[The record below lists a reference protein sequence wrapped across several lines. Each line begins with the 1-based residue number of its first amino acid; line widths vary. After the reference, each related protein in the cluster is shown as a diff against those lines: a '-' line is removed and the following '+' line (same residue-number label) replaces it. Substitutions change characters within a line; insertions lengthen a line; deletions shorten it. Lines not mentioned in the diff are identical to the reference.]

1 MCMLAAGYI
10 KLARTNLDVDNPG
23 CTLKL
28 KFGGT
33 EIKASISEDGR
44 ENTMTKT
51 INYFKKEHQ

>member
-1 MCMLAAGYI
+1 MCMLAAGDI
-10 KLARTNLDVDNPG
+10 ELARTNFDVDYPAV
-23 CTLKL
+23 TVKL

-33 EIKASISEDGR
+33 EIKASISEEGR